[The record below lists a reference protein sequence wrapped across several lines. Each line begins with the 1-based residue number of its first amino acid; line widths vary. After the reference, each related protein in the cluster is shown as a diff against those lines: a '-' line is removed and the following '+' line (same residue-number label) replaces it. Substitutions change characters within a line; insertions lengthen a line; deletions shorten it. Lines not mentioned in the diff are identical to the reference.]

1 MAYRDFKDFARR
13 AGSDKILDDKDSNI
27 TKNPKHDGYAFAKL
41 RAMRACVSTWS
52 ACYRVCLPTWL
63 TCQRACEPTCQSV
76 PTSHYVPTC

>member
-41 RAMRACVSTWS
+41 RAMRACVST
-52 ACYRVCLPTWL
+52 
-63 TCQRACEPTCQSV
+63 
-76 PTSHYVPTC
+76 